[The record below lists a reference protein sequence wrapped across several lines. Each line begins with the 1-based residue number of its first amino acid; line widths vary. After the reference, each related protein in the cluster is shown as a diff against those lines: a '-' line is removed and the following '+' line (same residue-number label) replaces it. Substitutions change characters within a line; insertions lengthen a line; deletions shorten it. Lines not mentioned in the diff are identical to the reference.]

1 MVIPMTSRR
10 LDSRRPRPLVVA
22 RLFLSIALGFQ
33 TQFHTASAAEPA
45 SPNAG
50 EPSSLLLAQ
59 APDSDDDEPVLQPLP
74 PPADV
79 MDQEFSTQPYNM
91 PTPVEPQLENI
102 LGRLNE
108 LEKGL
113 AGQKK
118 PDVNADLKKEFDV
131 NDGAGDWRDLS
142 GDKWAVKLG
151 GHMQLDSI
159 NWAEVEN
166 PPVPAYNY
174 VEFRRLRL
182 MADGVGYGVY
192 DFRIQIDIEPEGED
206 AVSTPVTVIKDAYL
220 TMNEVPLID
229 RWRIGNFFVP
239 FSLEQVTNDTNNIF
253 LERSIPTQGIFAAD
267 REVGMAVYTV
277 NDAKD
282 FTYTTGLFIDSLSEA
297 TKERID
303 GNQGQRISNRV
314 TYLPYY
320 DEPSNG
326 RHLVHTGAGVL
337 YTHDQDQLARFRA
350 RPQIH
355 EGPFL
360 IDTGNFPARS
370 YTTGN
375 IELATVWGPFS
386 VQSEMFLSNVDRIND
401 DAATISGAYVYCSYF
416 LTGENRIYERY
427 GQHGA
432 QFGRNVPFSNFFL
445 TPGGCGPGAWE
456 LKARWSNLTLTQLDS
471 GQYNDFTFGF
481 NWYWSD
487 RVRTMFDWIHP
498 VTRYGTTPY
507 GPTTSDIIGMRFDF
521 NF

>member
-1 MVIPMTSRR
+1 MNALRGWWIV
-10 LDSRRPRPLVVA
+10 LLA
-22 RLFLSIALGFQ
+22 LSG
-33 TQFHTASAAEPA
+33 ASVPDAGGAAEPTTA
-45 SPNAG
+45 NPAAA
-50 EPSSLLLAQ
+50 SSLLLAQ
-59 APDSDDDEPVLQPLP
+59 VPESDDDEPALQPLP

-91 PTPVEPQLENI
+91 PTPIEPQLENI

-113 AGQKK
+113 AAPKK

-131 NDGAGDWRDLS
+131 NDGTGDWRDLS
-142 GDKWAVKLG
+142 GDKWAVKFG
-151 GHMQLDSI
+151 GHVQIDSI
-159 NWAEVEN
+159 NWADVEN
-166 PPVPAYNY
+166 PPVPAFNY
-174 VEFRRLRL
+174 FEFRRLRL

-206 AVSTPVTVIKDAYL
+206 AVTTPVTVIKDAYL
-220 TMNEVPLID
+220 TMNEVPVID

-253 LERSIPTQGIFAAD
+253 LERSIPTQGVFAAD
-267 REVGMAVYTV
+267 RELGMAVYGV

-282 FTYTTGLFIDSLSEA
+282 FTWTSGVFVDSLSEA

-303 GNQGQRISNRV
+303 NNQGQRVSGRL

-326 RHLVHTGAGVL
+326 RYLVHTGGGVL

-386 VQSEMFLSNVDRIND
+386 VQSEMFLSNVDRINA
-401 DAATISGAYVYCSYF
+401 DAATVSGAYVYFSYF

-432 QFGRNVPFSNFFL
+432 QFGRTVPFSNFFL
-445 TPGGCGPGAWE
+445 VPGGHGPGAWE
-456 LKARWSNLTLTQLDS
+456 LKGRWSNLTLTELDS
-471 GQYNDFTFGF
+471 GQYNDFTFGL

-487 RVRTMFDWIHP
+487 RVRTMFEWIHP
-498 VTRYGTTPY
+498 VTRFGTTPY
-507 GPTTSDIIGMRFDF
+507 GPTTSDIIGLRFDF